1 MSSTSE
7 GQLEESID
15 SELDET
21 AAALRSSG
29 CPPSL
34 ERLLNISLFFWR
46 HFSCPVKSWRKLT
59 VAGGKK
65 TAKVH

>member
-7 GQLEESID
+7 GQLGEYID
-15 SELDET
+15 SEFDET

-34 ERLLNISLFFWR
+34 
-46 HFSCPVKSWRKLT
+46 
-59 VAGGKK
+59 
-65 TAKVH
+65 